1 MEEKREVVICP
12 GSCRKVRYVK
22 ESEEFVVM
30 DRQAIQTIWMSTD
43 KYAISQYLCLGC
55 LSLSIKS

>member
-1 MEEKREVVICP
+1 MEEKKEVVICP

-22 ESEEFVVM
+22 ESEEFVLK
-30 DRQAIQTIWMSTD
+30 DRQEIQTIWMSTD
-43 KYAISQYLCLGC
+43 KYVISQYLCPCC